1 MRIFQHRS
9 PPMMRNVARVVLNVI
24 AGFFFYMV
32 CLLGFIDGPSIGA
45 KWGNMFGFTIPA
57 VISLCGGLALR
68 RFYNWKR
75 DTGIVLLCASGFTGP
90 LILTSACLFMDAEF
104 RNVKRPVALAFFSNY
119 FTGGAMIVGLAGWGW
134 MLLNADSCAKRQTKM
149 SAALCTRH
157 FQWLG

>member
-1 MRIFQHRS
+1 
-9 PPMMRNVARVVLNVI
+9 MMRNVARVVLNVI

-45 KWGNMFGFTIPA
+45 KWGIMFGFTIPA

-68 RFYNWKR
+68 RFCNWKR
-75 DTGIVLLCASGFTGP
+75 DTGIVLLCASGFTVF
-90 LILTSACLFMDAEF
+90 LIFTWACLFMTEEF
-104 RNVKRPVALAFFSNY
+104 RNMMRPDALTFFSDY
-119 FTGGAMIVGLAGWGW
+119 FTGGAMIAALAGLGW